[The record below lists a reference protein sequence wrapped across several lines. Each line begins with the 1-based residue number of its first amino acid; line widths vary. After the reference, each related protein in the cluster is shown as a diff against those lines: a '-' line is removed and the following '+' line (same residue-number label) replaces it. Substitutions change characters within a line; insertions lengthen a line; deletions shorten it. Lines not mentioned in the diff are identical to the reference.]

1 VAAGPGIRGQP
12 PEGRVEVIKTVDDY
26 LRQMRKELAGCDRST
41 IQDALADAEEY
52 LRNALENVRETSP
65 NMAESEAM
73 MKIIE
78 QYGTP
83 EEVAAAYKEI
93 ENRVTPAFTP
103 SRNKESHNLAARFFG
118 VMSDPRSWGALFYLL
133 FSLATG
139 IFYFTWAVTGIS
151 LSLGLLV
158 LVVGIPFA
166 GIFILSVRGLALLEG
181 RLVEALLGVRMPRR
195 PIFTNKNRSLWGRF
209 TDLISDKYTW
219 FTLVYMILQL
229 PLGVVYFSVF
239 ISLIATSL
247 WLIARPIL
255 ELGLGQPIFTAG
267 APYYTPVWLMPF
279 AVIGGV
285 LLIVL
290 TMHLTRIIGK
300 AHGRFAKIMLVRE

>member
-1 VAAGPGIRGQP
+1 MAADTGIRGQSS
-12 PEGRVEVIKTVDDY
+12 EGRVEVIKTVEDY
-26 LRQMRKELAGCDRST
+26 LNQMKNELIGCDRST

-52 LRNALENVRETSP
+52 LRNSLENVRETNP
-65 NMAESEAM
+65 NMTESEAM

-78 QYGTP
+78 HYGTP
-83 EEVAAAYKEI
+83 DEVAAAYKEI
-93 ENRVTPAFTP
+93 ENRVTPAFTS
-103 SRNKESHNLAARFFG
+103 SRYKETHNLAFRFFG
-118 VMSDPRSWGALFYLL
+118 VMSDPRAWGALFYLL

-139 IFYFTWAVTGIS
+139 IIYFTWAVTGIS
-151 LSLGLLV
+151 LSLGLLI

-166 GIFILSVRGLALLEG
+166 GIFLLSTRGLALLEG
-181 RLVEALLGVRMPRR
+181 RMVEALLGVRMPRR
-195 PIFTNKNRSLWGRF
+195 PIFTKKNRSLWGRF
-209 TDLISDKYTW
+209 TDLISDRYTW
-219 FTLVYMILQL
+219 FTLAYMILQL
-229 PLGVVYFSVF
+229 PLGIIYFSVF

-267 APYYTPVWLMPF
+267 VPYYTPVWVMPF

-300 AHGRFAKIMLVRE
+300 AHGKLAKMLLVRE